1 MSRKTSK
8 DWNYEESINNI
19 EQIIDEIESG
29 SLPLDAVFSQF
40 ESAVEQLQQCEAFLN
55 KGKEKMELLIETLED
70 DF

>member
-8 DWNYEESINNI
+8 EWNYEESINHI

-29 SLPLDAVFSQF
+29 SLPLDTVFSQF
-40 ESAVEQLQQCEAFLN
+40 AIAVEQLQRCEAFLN